1 MQTDATVLA
10 VSIPEAA
17 RRLGVSTR
25 TVATL
30 IARKELQSKRIGR
43 RRLVT
48 VDALQQFLRSDHVTT
63 TAGISKLDRTE

>member
-1 MQTDATVLA
+1 MHPDATVLA
-10 VSIPEAA
+10 VSIAEAA

-30 IARKELQSKRIGR
+30 VARKELASKRIGR

-48 VDALQQFLRSDHVTT
+48 VDALRQFLRNDHVTT
-63 TAGISKLDRTE
+63 TAGNTKLDRSE